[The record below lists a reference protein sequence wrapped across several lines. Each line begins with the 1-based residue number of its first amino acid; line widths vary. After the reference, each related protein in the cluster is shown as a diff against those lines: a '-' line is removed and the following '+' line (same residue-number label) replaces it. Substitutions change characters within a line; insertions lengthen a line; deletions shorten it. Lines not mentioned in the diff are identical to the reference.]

1 MENQRNWAG
10 NYTYGAAELLVPE
23 SVEEAREQVA
33 RSSRIKALGSR
44 HSFNGIADT
53 AGSLISLEK
62 LNRILRLDAERRTVT
77 VEGGI
82 RYGDL
87 ARKLHEAGFALH
99 NLASLPHISVAG
111 AVATATHGSGERH
124 GNLATAVRELE
135 LIAADGSLQRLSRE
149 DAEFEGA
156 VVGLGGLG
164 VIASL
169 TLDIVPAFEMSQRV
183 YEGLPP
189 ERLEADFDKIAS
201 AAYSVSL
208 FTDWTSSAIN
218 QVWVKHRVGDPE
230 TRDPAEPFH
239 GAQPAAEPRHPVPG
253 LSGEMCS
260 GQLGAVGPW
269 HERLPHFRM
278 DFTPSAGEELQTEY
292 FVPRERALEALQ
304 ALGGLRERIAPLL
317 FVSEIRTIAA
327 DELWMSPCHGRDSV
341 GIHFTWKPLGEPV
354 ARLLP
359 DIEAALRPF
368 GARPHWAKLFAM
380 APEELRGHYE
390 RLADFQQLL
399 QRLDPERKFA
409 NALLERYVYG

>member
-1 MENQRNWAG
+1 MAKERNWAG

-23 SVEEAREQVA
+23 SVEEARDIVA
-33 RSSRIKALGSR
+33 RSPRVKALGSR

-53 AGSLISLEK
+53 AGSLISTEK
-62 LNRILRLDAERRTVT
+62 LNRLVSLDAERRTVT

-87 ARKLHEAGFALH
+87 ARQLDAAGFALH

-111 AVATATHGSGERH
+111 AVATATHGSGVRH
-124 GNLATAVRELE
+124 GNLATAVRGLE
-135 LIAADGSLQRLSRE
+135 LIAADGALQRLTRE

-164 VIASL
+164 VVARL
-169 TLDIVPAFEMSQRV
+169 TLDVVPAFEMSQRV
-183 YEGLPP
+183 YEDLPA
-189 ERLEADFDKIAS
+189 ERLEAAFDEILS

-218 QVWVKHRVGDPE
+218 QVWIKHRVGDSE
-230 TRDPAEPFH
+230 TLDPAEPFH
-239 GAQPAAEPRHPVPG
+239 GAAPAGGPRHPVPG
-253 LSGEMCS
+253 HSGEVCS

-304 ALGGLRERIAPLL
+304 ALGRLRERIAPLL
-317 FVSEIRTIAA
+317 FISEVRTIAA
-327 DELWMSPCHGRDSV
+327 DRLWMSPCHGRDSV
-341 GIHFTWKPLGEPV
+341 GIHFTWKPLGEAV

-359 DIEAALRPF
+359 ELESALRPF

-380 APEELRGHYE
+380 PPAEVREQYE
-390 RLADFQQLL
+390 RLPDFQRLL
-399 QRLDPERKFA
+399 LRQDPERKFR
-409 NALLERYVYG
+409 NDLLERYVY